1 MLNAIFSFL
10 LTALLEMP
18 GLGGLSQ
25 PVRNSFK
32 MENVAPDT
40 IRLVFDLSIS
50 NGWHVYSTELEKG
63 GPTEALL
70 SFDEIEGAQPVGK
83 LSFTGNEIEV
93 DDPLFRMKVRYF
105 ENKVTFTQLI
115 ALTCESGHFEGHLE
129 YGACNDQ
136 TCLSAQN
143 IEFRHK
149 FGGLPDGTN
158 SNTASMESDASS
170 GSMNGGLAGD
180 SNGGLAGDSNGGLA
194 GGLAGGGVSGLEQV
208 QGYNAQQWAPV
219 SYDRDTAKGA
229 NRGLLGLFLT
239 SFLGGLLA
247 LLTPCVW
254 PIIPMTVSF
263 FLKRAESRS
272 HGIRSAA
279 LYGLCVILVYVT
291 LGLLVTLI
299 FGANALNS
307 LSTNAIVN
315 LIFFAILVIFALSF
329 FGLFEITLP
338 SSWSTKFDSKS
349 RNGGFAGIFFMAL
362 TLTIVSFSCTGPI
375 IGFLLVDAAS
385 TGSIVAPVIGMTGF
399 SLALAIPFTLFAMF
413 PQVLK
418 SMPKSG
424 GWMDRVKVTL
434 GFIELAFS
442 LKFLSVADMAYGW
455 GILPRDLFVL
465 LWIIMALV
473 LGLYLLG
480 VVRMHKGETKS
491 KPKMAGIVVGIAS
504 LAFAAWLIPGL
515 WGAPLKAIS
524 AFTPPM
530 STQVFNRDETH
541 VEAQYTDYAQAL
553 EAARISGKPL
563 LIDFTGFGCVNCR
576 KMEASVWTDPRVAE
590 KISNDYILVSLFV
603 DDKTP
608 LETPVTI
615 TENGTRVKIRTV
627 GDKWSLLQRY
637 KFGANAQ
644 PFYVITDSNGN
655 LTSGPYSFNPSPDA
669 FLHFLQ

>member
-1 MLNAIFSFL
+1 MLNALFTTL
-10 LTALLEMP
+10 LTILLEMP
-18 GLGGLSQ
+18 AFGGMSQ
-25 PVRNSFK
+25 PVRNSFRI
-32 MENVAPDT
+32 ENAASDT
-40 IRLVFDLSIS
+40 LRLVFDLTIG

-63 GPTEALL
+63 GPTEAVI
-70 SFDEIEGAQPVGK
+70 SFDELKGAQAVGK
-83 LSFTGNEIEV
+83 LSFEGDEIEV

-105 ENKVTFTQLI
+105 EHKVRFIQLI
-115 ALTCESGHFEGHLE
+115 AITDTSDCVIEGHLE
-129 YGACNDQ
+129 YGACNDE

-143 IEFRHK
+143 IEFTHK
-149 FGGLPDGTN
+149 TSKTIQATAEYDGEGN
-158 SNTASMESDASS
+158 
-170 GSMNGGLAGD
+170 
-180 SNGGLAGDSNGGLA
+180 
-194 GGLAGGGVSGLEQV
+194 VSGIEEV
-208 QGYNAQQWAPV
+208 DGYDAQLWAPV
-219 SYDRDTAKGA
+219 SYDRDKAKGA
-229 NRGLLGLFLT
+229 GRGLLGLFLT

-263 FLKRAESRS
+263 FLKRAESKSR
-272 HGIRSAA
+272 GIRSAA
-279 LYGLCVILVYVT
+279 LYGLCVIAVYVT
-291 LGLLVTLI
+291 LGLLVTLL

-315 LIFFAILVIFALSF
+315 LVFFAILVIFALSF

-338 SSWSTKFDSKS
+338 SSWSTRFDSKS

-480 VVRMHKGETKS
+480 VIRMHKGEQKS
-491 KPKMAGIVVGIAS
+491 KPKMAGIIVGTAS

-530 STQVFNRDETH
+530 STQIFNRDETH
-541 VEAQYTDYAQAL
+541 VEAQFTDYAQAL
-553 EAARISGKPL
+553 NAARQSGKPL

-576 KMEASVWTDPRVAE
+576 KMEASVWTDPQVAR
-590 KISNDYILVSLFV
+590 KIENDYILVSLFV

-608 LETPVTI
+608 LDNPVTI

-644 PFYVITDSNGN
+644 PFYVITDSEGN
-655 LTSGPYSFNPSPDA
+655 LAGGPYSFNTSIED
-669 FLHFLQ
+669 FLRFLE

>member
-1 MLNAIFSFL
+1 MLNTMISLLLSAFL
-10 LTALLEMP
+10 QFT
-18 GLGGLSQ
+18 GFGGMSQ
-25 PVRNSFK
+25 PVRNTFK
-32 MENVAPDT
+32 MEKVSSDT
-40 IRLVFDLSIS
+40 LRLVFDLTIG

-63 GPTEALL
+63 GPTEAVLAL
-70 SFDEIEGAQPVGK
+70 DEIEGAELVGK
-83 LSFTGNEIEV
+83 LSFKGDEIEV
-93 DDPLFRMKVRYF
+93 DDPLFGMKVRYF
-105 ENKVTFTQLI
+105 EHKVQFIQLV
-115 ALTCESGHFEGHLE
+115 ALKSESGHFEGHLE

-143 IEFRHK
+143 IEFSHK
-149 FGGLPDGTN
+149 FGTTENSGTETDALPVD
-158 SNTASMESDASS
+158 
-170 GSMNGGLAGD
+170 
-180 SNGGLAGDSNGGLA
+180 
-194 GGLAGGGVSGLEQV
+194 GVSGMDQI
-208 QGYNAQQWAPV
+208 QGYDIQQWAPV
-219 SYDRDTAKGA
+219 EYDRDRAKGTSG
-229 NRGLLGLFLT
+229 GLLGLFLT

-263 FLKRAESRS
+263 FLKRAESKSR
-272 HGIRSAA
+272 GIRSAA
-279 LYGLCVILVYVT
+279 LYGLSIIVVYVT

-315 LIFFAILVIFALSF
+315 IIFFLILAVFAFSF

-338 SSWSTKFDSKS
+338 SSWSTKFDSKAS
-349 RNGGFAGIFFMAL
+349 KGGFAGIFFMAL
-362 TLTIVSFSCTGPI
+362 TLTVVSFSCTGPI

-385 TGSIVAPVIGMTGF
+385 TGSIAAPTIGMTGF

-413 PQVLK
+413 PQMLK

-455 GILPRDLFVL
+455 GILPRDLFIL
-465 LWIIMALV
+465 LWIIMAIL

-480 VVRMHKGETKS
+480 MISMHKGEKRS
-491 KPKMAGIVVGIAS
+491 KPKTAGLVVGIAS
-504 LAFAAWLIPGL
+504 LAFAAWLVPGL

-530 STQVFNRDETH
+530 STQIFSRKGSH
-541 VEAQYTDYAQAL
+541 VEAQFTDYAQAL
-553 EAARISGKPL
+553 EAARKSGKPVL
-563 LIDFTGFGCVNCR
+563 VDFTGFGCVNCR
-576 KMEASVWTDPRVAE
+576 KMEASVWTDPRVAQRIE
-590 KISNDYILVSLFV
+590 NDYILVSLFV

-608 LETPVTI
+608 LEHPVTI
-615 TENGTRVKIRTV
+615 MENGTKVKIRTV

-644 PFYVITDSNGN
+644 PFYVITDADGN
-655 LTSGPYSFNPSPDA
+655 LENGPYSFNTSIDD
-669 FLHFLQ
+669 FLRFLKQ

>member
-1 MLNAIFSFL
+1 MLNAILSFL
-10 LTALLEMP
+10 LVSLLEMP
-18 GLGGLSQ
+18 GMGTMSQ

-32 MENVAPDT
+32 IEKVADDT
-40 IRLVFDLSIS
+40 LKLVFDLTIG

-63 GPTEALL
+63 GPTEAVLE
-70 SFDEIEGAQPVGK
+70 FDELEGAELAGK
-83 LSFTGNEIEV
+83 LTFEGNEIEV
-93 DDPLFRMKVRYF
+93 DDPLFGMKVRYF
-105 ENKVTFTQLI
+105 ENKVRFIQLVAI
-115 ALTCESGHFEGHLE
+115 NDMTGHMEGHLE

-143 IEFRHK
+143 IEFSYR
-149 FGGLPDGTN
+149 FNQDTQTDN
-158 SNTASMESDASS
+158 
-170 GSMNGGLAGD
+170 
-180 SNGGLAGDSNGGLA
+180 
-194 GGLAGGGVSGLEQV
+194 VSGQATGV
-208 QGYNAQQWAPV
+208 QGIEKVNGYDQLQWAPV
-219 SYDRDTAKGA
+219 SYDRDKAKGSS
-229 NRGLLGLFLT
+229 RGLIGLFLT

-263 FLKRAESRS
+263 FLKRAESKS

-279 LYGLCVILVYVT
+279 LYGLSIIVVYVT

-307 LSTNAIVN
+307 LSTNAVVN
-315 LIFFAILVIFALSF
+315 IIFFLILVVFALSF

-338 SSWSTKFDSKS
+338 SSWSTKLDSRS
-349 RNGGFAGIFFMAL
+349 RNGGLAGIFFMAL

-413 PQVLK
+413 PQMLK

-465 LWIIMALV
+465 LWIVMALL

-480 VVRMHKGETKS
+480 FIRMHKGETKS
-491 KPKMAGIVVGIAS
+491 KPKKAGLAVGIAS

-530 STQVFNRDETH
+530 STQIFNRNETH
-541 VEAQYTDYAQAL
+541 VEAQFTDYAQAL
-553 EAARISGKPL
+553 QAARESGKPL

-576 KMEASVWTDPRVAE
+576 KMEASVWTDARVADR
-590 KISNDYILVSLFV
+590 ISNDYILVSLFV

-608 LETPVTI
+608 LDSPVTI
-615 TENGTRVKIRTV
+615 EENGTRVKIRTV

-644 PFYVITDSNGN
+644 PFYVITDSDGN
-655 LTSGPYSFNPSPDA
+655 LKGGPYSFNTSVDD
-669 FLHFLQ
+669 FLKFLDRIN